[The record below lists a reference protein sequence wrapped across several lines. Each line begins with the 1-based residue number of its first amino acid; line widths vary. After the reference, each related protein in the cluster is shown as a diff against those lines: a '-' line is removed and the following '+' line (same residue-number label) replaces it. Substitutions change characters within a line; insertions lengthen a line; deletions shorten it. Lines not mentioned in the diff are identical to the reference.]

1 MSKANLLDRRQVV
14 ATLLAERKGA
24 IAIGGLG
31 ASTYDIAAAGDHD
44 RNFYLWGAMGG
55 AVMIGLGLALA
66 QPKLPV
72 VVITGDGEMLM
83 GMGSL
88 ATVGLQKPKNLSIV
102 VLDNES
108 YGETGGQVSHTAATA
123 DLVGVARACGIS
135 DSRALSTLGE
145 IEAFAKGMQDV
156 STGPRFANVK
166 IDAAN
171 LDRVL
176 SNRDGIYVLTRL
188 RGSLGYSPI

>member
-1 MSKANLLDRRQVV
+1 MSKTNLLDRRDVV
-14 ATLLAERKGA
+14 SSLLRDRKDA
-24 IAIGGLG
+24 IVVGGLG
-31 ASTYDIAAAGDHD
+31 AATYDIAAAGDHA

-88 ATVGLQKPKNLSIV
+88 ATVGLQKPANLSIV

-108 YGETGGQVSHTAATA
+108 YGETGGQMSHTAAAA
-123 DLVGVARACGIS
+123 DLVGVARACGIA
-135 DSRALSTLGE
+135 DSRALDTMAE
-145 IEAFAKGMQDV
+145 IEAFAPALRDV
-156 STGPRFANVK
+156 SAGPRFASVK

-171 LDRVL
+171 LERVL
-176 SNRDGIYVLTRL
+176 SNRDGMFILTRL
-188 RGSLGYSPI
+188 RGDLGFQPI

>member
-1 MSKANLLDRRQVV
+1 MSKANLLDRRSVV
-14 ATLLAERKGA
+14 SSLLKDRKGT
-24 IAIGGLG
+24 IAVGGLG

-44 RNFYLWGAMGG
+44 RNLYLWGAMGG
-55 AVMIGLGLALA
+55 AVMIGLGIALA

-88 ATVGLQKPKNLSIV
+88 ATVGLQKPGNLSIV
-102 VLDNES
+102 VLDNEA
-108 YGETGGQVSHTAATA
+108 YGETGGQVSHTAAAA

-135 DSRALSTLGE
+135 DARAMTTLAEVAAFASTL
-145 IEAFAKGMQDV
+145 QDV
-156 STGPRFANVK
+156 SSGPRFANVK

-171 LDRVL
+171 LERVL
-176 SNRDGIYVLTRL
+176 SSRDGTFIVNRI
-188 RGSLGYSPI
+188 RGSLGYQPI

>member
-1 MSKANLLDRRQVV
+1 MSRTNLLDRRRVV
-14 ATLLAERKGA
+14 AALLANREGA
-24 IAIGGLG
+24 LVVGGLG
-31 ASTYDIAAAGDHD
+31 ASTNDMAASGDHD

-88 ATVGLQKPKNLSIV
+88 ATVGLQKPTNLSIV
-102 VLDNES
+102 VLDNER
-108 YGETGGQVSHTAATA
+108 YGETGGQTSHTAMAV
-123 DLVGVARACGIS
+123 DLVGVASACGIG
-135 DSRALSTLGE
+135 DIRAISTMAE
-145 IEAFAKGMQDV
+145 VEAFAKQFQDLAA
-156 STGPRFANVK
+156 GPRFANVK

-171 LDRVL
+171 LERVL
-176 SNRDGIYVLTRL
+176 PTRDGMFILNRL
-188 RGSLGYSPI
+188 RGSLGFNPI

>member
-1 MSKANLLDRRQVV
+1 MSKTNLLDRRDVV
-14 ATLLAERKGA
+14 SSLLRDRKDA
-24 IAIGGLG
+24 IVVGGLG
-31 ASTYDIAAAGDHD
+31 ASTYDIAAAGDRA

-88 ATVGLQKPKNLSIV
+88 ATVGLQKPANLSIV

-108 YGETGGQVSHTAATA
+108 YGETGGQMSHTASAT
-123 DLVGVARACGIS
+123 DLVGVARACGIA
-135 DSRALSTLGE
+135 DSRTLDTMAA
-145 IEAFAKGMQDV
+145 IEAFAPALQDV
-156 STGPRFANVK
+156 AAGPRFASVK

-171 LDRVL
+171 LERVL
-176 SNRDGIYVLTRL
+176 SNRDGMFILTRL
-188 RGSLGYSPI
+188 RGALGFGPI

>member
-1 MSKANLLDRRQVV
+1 MSRTNLLDRRRVV
-14 ATLLAERKGA
+14 AALLANREGA
-24 IAIGGLG
+24 LVVGGLG
-31 ASTYDIAAAGDHD
+31 ASTNDMAASGDHD

-88 ATVGLQKPKNLSIV
+88 ATVGLQKPTNLSIV
-102 VLDNES
+102 VLDNER
-108 YGETGGQVSHTAATA
+108 YGETGGQTSHTAMAV
-123 DLVGVARACGIS
+123 DLVGVASACGIG
-135 DSRALSTLGE
+135 DTRAISTMAE
-145 IEAFAKGMQDV
+145 VEAFARQLQDLAA
-156 STGPRFANVK
+156 GPRFANVK

-171 LDRVL
+171 LERIL
-176 SNRDGIYVLTRL
+176 PTRDGMFILNRL
-188 RGSLGYSPI
+188 RGSLGFNPI

>member
-1 MSKANLLDRRQVV
+1 VVSSLLKDRKDAIVV
-14 ATLLAERKGA
+14 
-24 IAIGGLG
+24 GGLG
-31 ASTYDIAAAGDHD
+31 ASTYDIAAAGDHA

-88 ATVGLQKPKNLSIV
+88 ATVGLQKPANLSIV

-108 YGETGGQVSHTAATA
+108 YGETGGQMSHTASVA
-123 DLVGVARACGIS
+123 DLVGVARACGIA
-135 DSRALSTLGE
+135 DSRSLDTLAE
-145 IEAFAKGMQDV
+145 IEAFAPALHDV
-156 STGPRFANVK
+156 AAGPRFASVK

-171 LDRVL
+171 LERVL
-176 SNRDGIYVLTRL
+176 SNRDGMFVLTRL
-188 RGSLGYSPI
+188 RGALGFDPI

>member
-1 MSKANLLDRRQVV
+1 MSKTNLLDRRDVV
-14 ATLLAERKGA
+14 FSLLRDRKDA
-24 IAIGGLG
+24 IVVGGLG
-31 ASTYDIAAAGDHD
+31 AATYDIAAAGDHA

-88 ATVGLQKPKNLSIV
+88 ATVGLQKPANLSIV

-108 YGETGGQVSHTAATA
+108 YGETGGQMSHTAAAA
-123 DLVGVARACGIS
+123 DLVGVARACGIA
-135 DSRALSTLGE
+135 DSRTLDTMAA
-145 IEAFAKGMQDV
+145 IEAFAPALQEV
-156 STGPRFANVK
+156 AAGPRFASVK

-171 LDRVL
+171 LERVL
-176 SNRDGIYVLTRL
+176 SNRDGMFILTRL
-188 RGSLGYSPI
+188 RGALGFGPI